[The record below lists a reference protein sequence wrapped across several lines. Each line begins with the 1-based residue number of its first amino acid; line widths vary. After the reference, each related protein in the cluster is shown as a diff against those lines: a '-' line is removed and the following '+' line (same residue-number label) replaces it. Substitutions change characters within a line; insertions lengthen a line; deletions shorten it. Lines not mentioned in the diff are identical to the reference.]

1 MVHTDSGQVKTSP
14 NHYVE
19 LEGLRLENDTTENPV
34 YGMVG
39 YSVVRTTD
47 GNPLYKFQNT
57 NNYIEFRFNLDVG

>member
-1 MVHTDSGQVKTSP
+1 VVHTVSGQQKTSP
-14 NHYVE
+14 DHYVE
-19 LEGLRLENDTTENPV
+19 LEGLRIENDATLNPL

-47 GNPLYKFQNT
+47 GQPIYKYQNT